1 MGCIKLYNYTWPV
14 KIYILAHE
22 SNARQSD
29 DNMESICS
37 LDDDKN
43 WASILLMVCG
53 RIKALIMSSITTFF
67 FFSHKTKF
75 FVLTTVKHRGNVESD
90 NFQNFQRNATQF
102 SGRDV

>member
-1 MGCIKLYNYTWPV
+1 M
-14 KIYILAHE
+14 
-22 SNARQSD
+22 
-29 DNMESICS
+29 
-37 LDDDKN
+37 
-43 WASILLMVCG
+43 
-53 RIKALIMSSITTFF
+53 IMSSITTFF